1 MDNNEEKEEIQFE
14 KELNQEILNWIFDM
28 YDETFKD
35 LVNR

>member
-1 MDNNEEKEEIQFE
+1 MDNNEKKEEIQFE